1 MCAELGVRTR
11 AKSSQTAM
19 ETPRSWRYLIRMS
32 AHTGDPDAAPGRNT
46 AHGRDA
52 AAADFGYFTPG
63 EPRIARRAAS
73 QHGTAARRQLLED
86 GVPAWSI
93 DSRVRSGRLRVVHRG
108 VYEVRG
114 LTTSHTSYMAAVLA
128 CGDRAVLCGSS
139 AAALWSLP
147 AEPHAPEVLVAAAH
161 RRVPGVRT
169 HRVPAFV
176 AAETTTLHGI
186 RITTPART
194 LLDLARVLSPRG
206 LEQATATALRAGIV
220 STAELHALLEL
231 RPRHLGARAL
241 RTLLE
246 CDAEPAFTRSPLE
259 DRLLALIDHVGLPRP
274 RANVWI
280 AGIQVDFVWPDHKLV
295 VEMDGRKYHDTELA
309 WHTDRERDR
318 LLVARGY
325 RVMRMTEKLL
335 RKDPVT
341 AMVRLTQAL
350 YAPAS

>member
-1 MCAELGVRTR
+1 
-11 AKSSQTAM
+11 
-19 ETPRSWRYLIRMS
+19 MS
-32 AHTGDPDAAPGRNT
+32 THTGDPDAATGRNT
-46 AHGRDA
+46 SRGRDD
-52 AAADFGYFTPG
+52 ADAEFGYFTPG

-73 QHGTAARRQLLED
+73 QHGVATRCQLLAD
-86 GVPAWSI
+86 GVRAWRI
-93 DSRVRSGRLRVVHRG
+93 DARVRSGRLRVVHRG
-108 VYEVRG
+108 VYLVRG
-114 LTTSHTSYMAAVLA
+114 LATSHTPYMAAVLA
-128 CGDRAVLCGSS
+128 CGDRAALCGSS

-147 AEPHAPEVLVAAAH
+147 GEPGTAEVLVEGEH

-169 HRVPAFV
+169 YRVRAFV
-176 AAETTTLHGI
+176 AGETTTLHGI

-206 LEQATATALRAGIV
+206 LEQAMATALRARIV
-220 STAELHALLEL
+220 TTAELRALLEL
-231 RPRHLGARAL
+231 RPRHPGARAI

-246 CDAEPAFTRSPLE
+246 GDDELAFTRSPLE
-259 DRLLALIDHVGLPRP
+259 DGFLALVDHVGLPRP
-274 RANVWI
+274 RTNMWI
-280 AGIQVDFVWPDHKLV
+280 AGIQVDFVWLDHKLV
-295 VEMDGRKYHDTELA
+295 VETDGRKYHDTELA

-335 RKDPVT
+335 REDPVT